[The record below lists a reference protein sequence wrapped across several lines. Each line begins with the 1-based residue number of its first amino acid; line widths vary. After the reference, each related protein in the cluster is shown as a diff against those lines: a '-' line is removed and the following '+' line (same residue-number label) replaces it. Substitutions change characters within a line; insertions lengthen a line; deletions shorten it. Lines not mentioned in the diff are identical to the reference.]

1 MAKSGLMGKRIPTL
15 LGLFILIG
23 GLVAGIA
30 LVNTRQGI
38 ESKAGPTESPK
49 NIKISNKGSSTF
61 SISWTT
67 DIPLTGFVKY
77 SDNPAKIN
85 LPAGDVRDQISG
97 SSQSYTNHLANIT
110 GLKPN
115 TTYYFLI
122 GSGSQTYD
130 DGGKAFQIRTS
141 AQVIAPPEDVIFGKV
156 VGGSG
161 NPTNGA
167 IVHVE
172 AEGGESQSIIT
183 KADGTWRL
191 NLANS
196 RKADGSVLTYD
207 SAKTLLSI
215 FVQAGSAG
223 TATAITDVGH
233 AKPVPDIVLGKN
245 QSFIENG
252 SAALVS
258 TLAGSDTGAGATTV
272 ATGSAERSV
281 GGFQAELAETSML
294 SNLQVATSEA
304 KILNP
309 AIDGEII
316 ATTSPQLK
324 GSGQANTT
332 VKVSIK
338 ANDEQTAVVSI
349 NTSGIWLWTPPR
361 PLAVGNNTVT
371 VDYTDEKNVSQK
383 LSRPFTVL
391 SAAGSVGI
399 PAFTATPSAT
409 PSITPTITISLTPI
423 PTPTE
428 IFIMPAT
435 DSGELDDAGTL
446 STTIALILVGIGM
459 VLFGKLSKRWVD

>member
-1 MAKSGLMGKRIPTL
+1 MAKSGFMGKKIPTL

-30 LVNTRQGI
+30 LVNSRQTI

-61 SISWTT
+61 SVSWTT
-67 DIPLTGFVKY
+67 DVPLTGFVKY

-97 SSQSYTNHLANIT
+97 TSQSYTNHLANIT

-130 DGGKAFQIRTS
+130 DAGKTFQVRTG
-141 AQVIAPPEDVIFGKV
+141 AQVIAPPEDVIFGRV
-156 VGGSG
+156 IGGEG

-172 AEGGESQSIIT
+172 AEGGEAQSAMT
-183 KADGTWRL
+183 KSDGTWRL

-196 RKADGSVLTYD
+196 RKKDGSVLTYD
-207 SAKTLLSI
+207 SSKTLLSI

-223 TATAITDVGH
+223 TATAITDTGH
-233 AKPVPDIVLGKN
+233 AKAVPDIVLGKN
-245 QSFIENG
+245 QTFVENG
-252 SAALVS
+252 SVAL
-258 TLAGSDTGAGATTV
+258 TETTAKNATQKATAT
-272 ATGSAERSV
+272 ATGSGTIKTS
-281 GGFQAELAETSML
+281 GFQAELAQTSML
-294 SNLQVATSEA
+294 SNVQTATVAA

-316 ATTSPQLK
+316 ATSSPQFK
-324 GSGQANTT
+324 GSGKAGTT
-332 VKVSIK
+332 VKITVRS
-338 ANDEQTAVVSI
+338 DEGLVAIVNI
-349 NTSGIWLWTPPR
+349 NTEGVWTWTPPQ
-361 PLAVGNNTVT
+361 PLTAGNHSITI
-371 VDYTDEKNVSQK
+371 DYTDDQNVSQK
-383 LSRPFTVL
+383 ISRTFSILSP
-391 SAAGSVGI
+391 SASVGI
-399 PAFTATPSAT
+399 PSFTATPSAT
-409 PSITPTITISLTPI
+409 PSITPTSTPI

-446 STTIALILVGIGM
+446 PTTIALILVGIGM
-459 VLFGKLSKRWVD
+459 VLFGKLSKRWVE